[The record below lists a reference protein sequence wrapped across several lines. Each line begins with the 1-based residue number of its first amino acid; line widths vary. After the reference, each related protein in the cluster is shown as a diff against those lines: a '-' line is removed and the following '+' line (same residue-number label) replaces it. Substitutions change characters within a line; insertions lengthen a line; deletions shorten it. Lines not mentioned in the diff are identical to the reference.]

1 MLPIAKLKNKEQ
13 FLEYTNSIG
22 IDLPLNDK
30 NSESP
35 NPFLTPIQTRSG
47 LTIGNRFCIH
57 PMEGWDGMP
66 DGNPTEHTI
75 RRWKNFGLSGA
86 KLIWGGE
93 AVAVCHQGRANPNQ
107 LILNNSTKK
116 GIEQLRL
123 SLIEAHL
130 NAGHQAD
137 GLVIGLQ
144 LTHSGRFSKPDS
156 KSQLQPVIAYHHS
169 YLDDKFH
176 VSPDTPIIT
185 DTELDDLVQTYA
197 TAARIAQKI
206 GFDFVDIKH
215 CHGYLLHELL
225 SAYNRPGRYGGSFE
239 NRTRFLREVVSA
251 IRTEAPGLDIG
262 VRLSMFDLVAFVPDL
277 QTGIGIPVMRDGY
290 PRPFGASSHNSLSID
305 LDEPKL
311 FLSLCSQLDIQL
323 INLTA
328 GSPYYN
334 PHIQRPAMFPPSD
347 GYRPPED
354 PLVGVSRQISAA
366 AELKACF
373 PELIMVGSAY
383 TYLQE
388 WLPAVAR
395 AVITSGKIDII
406 GIGRMVLSYPNFP
419 SDVMHDVPINKKQ
432 ICRTF
437 SDCTTAPRCGLISG
451 CYPLDHYYKTLQ
463 EAKELINQKL
473 LMQKD
478 KNNK

>member
-1 MLPIAKLKNKEQ
+1 M
-13 FLEYTNSIG
+13 
-22 IDLPLNDK
+22 
-30 NSESP
+30 
-35 NPFLTPIQTRSG
+35 
-47 LTIGNRFCIH
+47 
-57 PMEGWDGMP
+57 
-66 DGNPTEHTI
+66 
-75 RRWKNFGLSGA
+75 
-86 KLIWGGE
+86 
-93 AVAVCHQGRANPNQ
+93 
-107 LILNNSTKK
+107 
-116 GIEQLRL
+116 
-123 SLIEAHL
+123 
-130 NAGHQAD
+130 
-137 GLVIGLQ
+137 
-144 LTHSGRFSKPDS
+144 
-156 KSQLQPVIAYHHS
+156 
-169 YLDDKFH
+169 
-176 VSPDTPIIT
+176 
-185 DTELDDLVQTYA
+185 
-197 TAARIAQKI
+197 
-206 GFDFVDIKH
+206 
-215 CHGYLLHELL
+215 
-225 SAYNRPGRYGGSFE
+225 
-239 NRTRFLREVVSA
+239 REV
-251 IRTEAPGLDIG
+251 
-262 VRLSMFDLVAFVPDL
+262 
-277 QTGIGIPVMRDGY
+277 Y

-395 AVITSGKIDII
+395 AGITSGKIDII

-463 EAKELINQKL
+463 EAKELTNQKL